1 MNRGPKPLPRRTQ
14 ARHVDAP
21 SRLDSG
27 RVVIVDSDVHIQPAS
42 IESLLPYLDAHWRE
56 YIARS
61 AFDGP
66 PETDHPPKAP
76 TTARPGTVP
85 THGPA
90 GSDRALVLA
99 QVFADD
105 RVTRAVLTCAYALE
119 SVRNPYAAAALAS
132 AVNDWQIAE
141 WLGHDPRLRAA
152 IVVAS
157 GHPPLAAR
165 EIERVGDHPGFVA
178 VTLPVRSAVSYGNL
192 IHRPVHEAA
201 VRHGLAVSLH
211 FGGATGLPPTSTGW
225 PSYFIEEYV
234 GMSAVAQAQLTS
246 LIVEGV
252 FAALPSLR
260 VVLAEVGF
268 AWLPAWTWRADKDWR
283 MLRREVPWVN
293 RPPSQCVREHVRFT
307 TAPLDGPD
315 GAEAMARLIA
325 RDPIGME
332 DLLLYGTDYPHRH
345 DDDADEQLL
354 SALEP
359 AARDKILHDNAHAWY
374 RL

>member
-1 MNRGPKPLPRRTQ
+1 M
-14 ARHVDAP
+14 
-21 SRLDSG
+21 
-27 RVVIVDSDVHIQPAS
+27 IVDGDVHIQPGC
-42 IESLLPYLDAHWRE
+42 IEVLFPYLDAHWRE

-66 PETDHPPKAP
+66 PETDHPPGAP
-76 TTARPGTVP
+76 TTARLQCVP
-85 THGPA
+85 DEGPA
-90 GSDRALVLA
+90 GSDRGLVLQ
-99 QVFADD
+99 QVFA
-105 RVTRAVLTCAYALE
+105 RREVSWVVLTCAYALE
-119 SVRNPYAAAALAS
+119 SIRNPYAAAALAA

-141 WLGHDPRLRAA
+141 WLDRDPRLRAA
-152 IVVAS
+152 IVVPS
-157 GHPPLAAR
+157 GQPSLAAR
-165 EIERVGDHPGFVA
+165 EIERVGDHPAFVQVA
-178 VTLPVRSAVSYGNL
+178 LPVRSAVPYGNL
-192 IHRPVHEAA
+192 VHRPVHEAA
-201 VRHGLAVSLH
+201 ARHGLAVSLH

-252 FAALPSLR
+252 FAQLPALR

-293 RPPSQCVREHVRFT
+293 RAPSEYVREHVRLT
-307 TAPLDGPD
+307 TAPLDGPA
-315 GAEAMARLIA
+315 GAEAIARLIA
-325 RDPIGME
+325 DDPIGLE

-345 DDDADEQLL
+345 EDDADPELL

-359 AARDKILHDNAHAWY
+359 AAQRKILADNARELY